1 MTAIDLD
8 ALSPRERYK
17 LLCAVVIPRPIAW
30 VTTLSPAKTVNA
42 APFSFFNVFGADP
55 ALVILGLE
63 RRADGERKD
72 TAVNIAAGGE
82 FVVNIVTPSLA
93 EAMVASAALY
103 PSQTSEP
110 EALGLATAPSL
121 RVSVPRLAAVPVALE
136 CRHRLTLAF
145 SPEREIVIGEA
156 LALNAKDGLVDVE
169 RMHVHWGDELP
180 LARLYAERY
189 ARLEELPGLA
199 IPELEVAP

>member
-8 ALSPRERYK
+8 ALTPKERYK

-30 VTTLSPAKTVNA
+30 VTTASASGTVNA
-42 APFSFFNVFGADP
+42 APFSFFNVFGSDP
-55 ALVILGLE
+55 ALIILGLE
-63 RRADGERKD
+63 RRPGGERKD

-93 EAMVASAALY
+93 EEMVASAAAY
-103 PSQTSEP
+103 PPERGEP
-110 EALGLATAPSL
+110 EALGLTLAPSR
-121 RVSVPRLAAVPVALE
+121 RVAVPRLSAAPVALE

-156 LALNAKDGLVDVE
+156 IALNARDGLIDTTRLRVD
-169 RMHVHWGDELP
+169 WGDDLP
-180 LARLYAERY
+180 LARLYADRY

-199 IPELEVAP
+199 IPELETAP